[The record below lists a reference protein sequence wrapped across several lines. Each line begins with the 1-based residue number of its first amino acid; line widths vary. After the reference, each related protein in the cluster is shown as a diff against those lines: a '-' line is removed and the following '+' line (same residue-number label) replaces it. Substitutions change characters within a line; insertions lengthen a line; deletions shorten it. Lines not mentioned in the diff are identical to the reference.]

1 MDRNGIATAMLS
13 MSSPDVHFGDD
24 KAASLLARRV
34 NEYTAELTRDHPGR
48 FGNFVSLPLPGV
60 DGALEEIAFAF
71 AELDVDGVAAGPD
84 RRGFVVLS
92 GVTRESQ
99 TPWTLS
105 RHRIPKLD
113 IHVRIG
119 LDGRP
124 WTVST
129 TCAMWYRTRSAS
141 IRRRPSS
148 CPQLLPRS
156 RSRGTGKIRTIRG
169 PTEPQRPPLTP
180 LPQFRGSQALY
191 HQQTKNVLA
200 APRSTPYGRRVHS
213 EELAECDPQFR
224 RQGSRI
230 RANVDG
236 TALSVTPTRSPV
248 LIGSAKSSST
258 QDG

>member
-1 MDRNGIATAMLS
+1 VRAQSTS
-13 MSSPDVHFGDD
+13 
-24 KAASLLARRV
+24 RRK
-34 NEYTAELTRDHPGR
+34 
-48 FGNFVSLPLPGV
+48 PL
-60 DGALEEIAFAF
+60 
-71 AELDVDGVAAGPD
+71 
-84 RRGFVVLS
+84 RCGFVVSRLRAEVPTGTAS
-92 GVTRESQ
+92 DGPRCVTVYHTGITEPIDAALAQ
-99 TPWTLS
+99 GPD
-105 RHRIPKLD
+105 LD
-113 IHVRIG
+113 IRAPTEPA
-119 LDGRP
+119 GRL
-124 WTVST
+124 WTAST
-129 TCAMWYRTRSAS
+129 TCAMWYRTRNAS

-200 APRSTPYGRRVHS
+200 TPRSTPYGRRVHS
-213 EELAECDPQFR
+213 EELAECAPQFR